1 MKKKGFTLIELLAV
15 LVILAIIA
23 LITIPIVI
31 RTINN
36 SEEESEKQSILGYAR
51 AIEDD
56 IANYMMINAG
66 KKYTDYVLP
75 DNLDYKGNDV
85 KCSNHNVSS
94 DGKLTMACCKVVGGT
109 GTGYNYESGKV
120 EKSTDTSCNA
130 KDDSGD
136 NPENNSEDIINNKT
150 YDIGEEVTVRGEE
163 YNVIGE
169 GSDYV
174 TLLKQEPLTVAEVNT
189 YGGEGTENNH
199 VNKYVRVNA
208 GTAYNYNGYGGMAYY
223 SSPTCGYVNGSF
235 DISGCESENAVSYI
249 TSEIKYVVDAWAA
262 DKFTSTDLK
271 EVEGYKARL
280 VQKEE
285 LRSQFY
291 PSCSESA
298 STCYSESTTPSWLYA
313 PNEEY
318 WYWTMTQWNDSSSNV
333 WDVHTDGGLY
343 SYYVYDGSGAVRPV
357 INLYKSALNS

>member
-1 MKKKGFTLIELLAV
+1 MKIKKILKFFSQNMIGFILGLIVFGIISVSAADSFILDSAEVEYNNALSGAAATTVKQALDYLNNKADTLLAEQGNNNNDGNNHEDGVYSVGDTVTFKGDSYHV
-15 LVILAIIA
+15 L
-23 LITIPIVI
+23 
-31 RTINN
+31 
-36 SEEESEKQSILGYAR
+36 
-51 AIEDD
+51 
-56 IANYMMINAG
+56 
-66 KKYTDYVLP
+66 
-75 DNLDYKGNDV
+75 
-85 KCSNHNVSS
+85 
-94 DGKLTMACCKVVGGT
+94 
-109 GTGYNYESGKV
+109 
-120 EKSTDTSCNA
+120 
-130 KDDSGD
+130 DDSG
-136 NPENNSEDIINNKT
+136 
-150 YDIGEEVTVRGEE
+150 
-163 YNVIGE
+163 
-169 GSDYV
+169 SDQDYI
-174 TLLKQEPLTVAEVNT
+174 TLLKDEPLTV
-189 YGGEGTENNH
+189 TEIE
-199 VNKYVRVNA
+199 A
-208 GTAYNYNGYGGMAYY
+208 LGLEAYY
-223 SSPTCGYVNGSF
+223 NWEEEGASADWAGVMYDDDYSSDYASSSIKNYV
-235 DISGCESENAVSYI
+235 D
-249 TSEIKYVVDAWAA
+249 TWAA